1 MQKTSTT
8 STLQSLQRLHIST
21 LFLQGSSPKMSS
33 HHYKTVRRIQ
43 KVLFLFGM
51 TQKHLGK
58 NTPNQVFLT
67 KPSLEKN
74 SSQQLT
80 GLVTQSHPPQ
90 ETVSDQSFKLSPIL
104 KLKEQDML
112 AQAISCNQLYKIY
125 SEMSTRSHQLNKS
138 CQQQLKQTTLL
149 PSGSGQDEW
158 QTLC

>member
-1 MQKTSTT
+1 
-8 STLQSLQRLHIST
+8 
-21 LFLQGSSPKMSS
+21 
-33 HHYKTVRRIQ
+33 
-43 KVLFLFGM
+43 M

-58 NTPNQVFLT
+58 NTPNQVYLT

-112 AQAISCNQLYKIY
+112 A
-125 SEMSTRSHQLNKS
+125 
-138 CQQQLKQTTLL
+138 
-149 PSGSGQDEW
+149 
-158 QTLC
+158 